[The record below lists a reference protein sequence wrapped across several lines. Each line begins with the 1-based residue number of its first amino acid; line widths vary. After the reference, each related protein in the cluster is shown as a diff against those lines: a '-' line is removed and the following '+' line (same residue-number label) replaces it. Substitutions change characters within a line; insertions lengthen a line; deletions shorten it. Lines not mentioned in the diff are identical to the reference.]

1 MPRQPSK
8 HVDSPRAVGDRLYAA
23 RERAG
28 LSQRDLA
35 FPGCTPAYISRI
47 EAGLRVPSLQILRQ
61 LGERL
66 GVTADY
72 LATGVD
78 PSAPSFDPLA
88 EAQLAARLDDV
99 KRARRLYKAAIADS
113 GDEGPIAARAHAGL
127 GHLAFDLGDHT
138 AAVSE
143 LERALG
149 TEGLL
154 PVHEAGVAVESLGRA
169 YALRGEFELAFALF
183 ERALTQAREREDL
196 LDLVRFTALLANA
209 YVDSGNV
216 GRAAELLGEAI
227 GRVRDVDDPLSR
239 ARVWWTQSRLH
250 TLQNQPEL
258 AARYARLA
266 IAALELTDYALHT
279 ARAYQLLAHIENDRG
294 NSEEALGLL
303 EQGEARVIESGNV
316 FEAATFRL
324 ERARA
329 LVALGREEEAAALA
343 MAVGPMF
350 TDASPTDAGRGYGL
364 LAGVYRQLGDHAR
377 ALELY
382 ELAIETLLGRPLP
395 ARRALR
401 NGRGLRGGGPSRRG
415 AHNLEAGGR
424 A

>member
-1 MPRQPSK
+1 M
-8 HVDSPRAVGDRLYAA
+8 
-23 RERAG
+23 
-28 LSQRDLA
+28 
-35 FPGCTPAYISRI
+35 
-47 EAGLRVPSLQILRQ
+47 
-61 LGERL
+61 
-66 GVTADY
+66 
-72 LATGVD
+72 
-78 PSAPSFDPLA
+78 
-88 EAQLAARLDDV
+88 
-99 KRARRLYKAAIADS
+99 
-113 GDEGPIAARAHAGL
+113 
-127 GHLAFDLGDHT
+127 
-138 AAVSE
+138 
-143 LERALG
+143 
-149 TEGLL
+149 
-154 PVHEAGVAVESLGRA
+154 ESLGRA

-294 NSEEALGLL
+294 NSGEALGLL

-401 NGRGLRGGGPSRRG
+401 NGRGLRG
-415 AHNLEAGGR
+415 
-424 A
+424 